1 MLEYRFLST
10 DETTGNLSSSSVW
23 LFRKMDGSR
32 GGEGGRGEGTIK
44 RTGEETTPR
53 GSTRGHFYIFTGGGG
68 GGGGDLKREMCR
80 RFKGAILRQTDGRTD
95 GRERKGKGKVKVRR
109 KIYSSRNLIGRVIYR
124 VGPKTSF
131 PSRSFYRVHPNI
143 KRFLS
148 FFKGVIK

>member
-1 MLEYRFLST
+1 MKRQGIFPPPRSGFFER
-10 DETTGNLSSSSVW
+10 W
-23 LFRKMDGSR
+23 MDR
-32 GGEGGRGEGTIK
+32 
-44 RTGEETTPR
+44 
-53 GSTRGHFYIFTGGGG
+53 GGGG
-68 GGGGDLKREMCR
+68 WKGRGNDKKNGRRNDSSRLDPRSFLHFHRRRRRRRGGFETRNVPPLQR
-80 RFKGAILRQTDGRTD
+80 RDSQADRRTD